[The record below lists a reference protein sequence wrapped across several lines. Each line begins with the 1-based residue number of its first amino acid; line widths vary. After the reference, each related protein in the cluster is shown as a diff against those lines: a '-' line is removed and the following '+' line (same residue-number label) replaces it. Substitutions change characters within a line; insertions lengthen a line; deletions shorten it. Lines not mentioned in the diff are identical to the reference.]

1 MKRFIE
7 EKIAVKCET
16 KEELKEF
23 LERCEKEE
31 LKWVSKTKA
40 TKFTPPCEPTYMTYG
55 FNLESGLEYAGTC
68 FHLEELGW
76 KVVTY
81 KEYFGTHKYE
91 YKVGDIVETE
101 FGKGEIKEITNGHLP
116 YLVYHYNWGEGHN
129 AYGRYTGDHCWF
141 FKEEEIEL
149 ATEPAQ
155 EQITITRHGNKVVAK
170 YGEKIGVAK
179 CSPEDEFN
187 FEVGAKLALERLFE
201 TTSTYKEVERRAKV
215 GEYIKIKGPWGVSDT
230 YKRGDIFK
238 VRKVEEKYGVYV
250 FEHNRYISNIEYVVL
265 EGYKP
270 TDTESKK
277 KTFKPH
283 LSDFGRNY
291 GYIGEE
297 VDFTDVLLQEL
308 YVGDIVE
315 LYNVEEREMVGKY
328 FVCKQDGKG
337 FVMSVKS
344 AKFKDG
350 ISNNIGE
357 WRIKK
362 VKSYKDLKHDVRIGG
377 IRVILKDEK

>member
-16 KEELKEF
+16 KEELKDF
-23 LERCEKEE
+23 LERCEKEG
-31 LKWVSKTKA
+31 LIWASKTKA
-40 TKFTPPCEPTYMTYG
+40 TKFTPTCEPTYMTYG
-55 FNLESGLEYAGTC
+55 FNFERGLEYEGVC
-68 FHLEELGW
+68 SHLEEEGW

-91 YKVGDIVETE
+91 YKVGDIVETK
-101 FGKGEIKEITNGHLP
+101 FGKGEIKEIEGEKIP
-116 YLVYHYNWGEGHN
+116 YLVYHYDWDRGHN
-129 AYGRYTGDHCWF
+129 NFGQYTGGHCWF
-141 FKEEEIEL
+141 FKEEEIKL
-149 ATEPAQ
+149 AAEP
-155 EQITITRHGNKVVAK
+155 EKPITIIRHGHKVVAK
-170 YGEKIGVAK
+170 YGEKVGVAK
-179 CSPEDEFN
+179 CNPEDEFN

-201 TTSTYKEVERRAKV
+201 TTSTVKEVEREAKV
-215 GEYIKIKGPWGVSDT
+215 GEYIKIVTAIGSNG
-230 YKRGDIFK
+230 YYENGDIL
-238 VRKVEEKYGVYV
+238 KVEKLT
-250 FEHNRYISNIEYVVL
+250 EHGNVGIKDIGIFPNEYVVL

-270 TDTESKK
+270 TATEPKK
-277 KTFKPH
+277 EFKPH
-283 LSDFGRNY
+283 LSGFGRNY

-297 VDFTDVLLQEL
+297 VDFTDVLLKDL

-315 LYNVEEREMVGKY
+315 LYDVEGREMVGRY

-337 FVMSVKS
+337 FVMSVAAS
-344 AKFKDG
+344 KFKDG